1 MKPKP
6 FMILFPTETEVIKGE
21 AVIGTPV
28 FSENQLLRPKGLQ
41 RTEARK

>member
-6 FMILFPTETEVIKGE
+6 FMTLFPTETEVIKVE

-28 FSENQLLRPKGLQ
+28 FSEKSALKAQGSAEDRS
-41 RTEARK
+41 